1 MPKWVRRRQTSDDPA
16 LSPTPLSGADD
27 VPRWARL
34 SDARLPMQTSITPHL
49 DGDRQHWGSAFQQ
62 EEAALVAGLCEGHE
76 ASYETLVQ
84 RHQIPMVRLARSYVA
99 NEASAED
106 IVQETWLAVLRGIER
121 FDGRSSLKTWIY
133 CILTNRAKTAGRR
146 ESRAVPVSTMAE
158 SENDNGERAIPRSW
172 TLGGRYRE
180 CTAHWKGP
188 GAPWERSIED
198 HVVATEAVAV
208 AVALRAIEAL
218 PRTQRLVI
226 TLRDVECWS
235 ALEVCDVLALSE
247 INQRVLLHRA
257 RVKIRAQLEECDGTS
272 RAVPP
277 RTPVPARL
285 A

>member
-1 MPKWVRRRQTSDDPA
+1 
-16 LSPTPLSGADD
+16 
-27 VPRWARL
+27 
-34 SDARLPMQTSITPHL
+34 MQTSITPHL
-49 DGDRQHWGSAFQQ
+49 DGDRQHWVSVSQQ
-62 EEAALVAGLCEGHE
+62 EEAALVAGLCEGQE

-146 ESRAVPVSTMAE
+146 ESRAVPVSTMPE
-158 SENDNGERAIPRSW
+158 SENDNSERAIPRSW
-172 TLGGRYRE
+172 TLGDRYRE

-198 HVVATEAVAV
+198 HVVATEAV

-247 INQRVLLHRA
+247 TNQRVLLHRA
-257 RVKIRAQLEECDGTS
+257 RAKIRAHLEECDGTS

-277 RTPVPARL
+277 RTPVPAQL